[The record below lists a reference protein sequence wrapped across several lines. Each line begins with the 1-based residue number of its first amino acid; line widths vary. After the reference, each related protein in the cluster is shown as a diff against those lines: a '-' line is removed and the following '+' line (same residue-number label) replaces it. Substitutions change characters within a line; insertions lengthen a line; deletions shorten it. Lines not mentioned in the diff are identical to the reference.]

1 MERREER
8 IEASENYAK
17 KNPYVYYSDL
27 KDGDYDDADAV
38 YDFKTPAVIFAK
50 GAKWAD
56 KTMIDKAVKYLSG
69 LTRCAV
75 SCIGEDVNVPVLNKE
90 QLEDFKKAMEK

>member
-8 IEASENYAK
+8 IEASENYANQHVHPVEWNK
-17 KNPYVYYSDL
+17 SYC
-27 KDGDYDDADAV
+27 
-38 YDFKTPAVIFAK
+38 DFKSGT
-50 GAKWAD
+50 KWAD
-56 KTMIDKAVKYLSG
+56 KTMINKAVKYLSG